1 MARVT
6 VQDAVEI
13 VGNRFDLI
21 MLATKRARELATGG
35 KEPKVEWDN
44 DKPTVVALREIEEGL
59 ISKEI
64 MENEAE
70 AEKVRLEMEALEA
83 EAPQMEE

>member
-6 VQDAVEI
+6 VQDAVEK

-21 MLATKRARELATGG
+21 MLAARRARQIATGG
-35 KEPKVEWDN
+35 HDPKVDWDN

-59 ISKEI
+59 TTSETV
-64 MENEAE
+64 EADDRM
-70 AEKVRLEMEALEA
+70 AEQEQETRPVLF
-83 EAPQMEE
+83 